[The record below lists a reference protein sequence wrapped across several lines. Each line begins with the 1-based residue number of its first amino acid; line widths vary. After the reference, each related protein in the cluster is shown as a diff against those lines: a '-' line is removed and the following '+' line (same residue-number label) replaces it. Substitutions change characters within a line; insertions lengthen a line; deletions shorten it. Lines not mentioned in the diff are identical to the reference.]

1 MPRKLTHEEYVSEL
15 AIKNPNIEVVGQYV
29 RSNVKILHRC
39 KVDDYEWMVLPSS
52 LLHGKGCPV
61 CSKKK
66 KRTHEEYIIEVEK
79 INPNIEVVGKYTK
92 TRTKILHRC
101 KIDGHEWCAKPA
113 DILNGSGCPVCGGSM
128 KKTHDEYVI
137 EVSEVN
143 PEIEVIGEYI
153 NGQTKILHHCKIDG
167 HEWMARPSAILMGNG
182 CPMCQRRIVRNRLA
196 KTTEEYIKKLV
207 TINKD
212 VVVLGEYVNAKTQ
225 ITHKCLI
232 CDWEW
237 DVVPE
242 SLLCGHGCPQCSKS
256 SKSNGEKNVAN
267 WLDKNKIAYKK
278 QKTFTDCKNKCVLR
292 FDFYLPDYNTLIEY
306 NGKQHYEPV
315 DYFGGQET
323 FESQVL
329 KDKIKEEYCKK
340 NNILLFEIPYFKDID
355 EELLRLN
362 DLITERN
369 VVKEVVV

>member
-15 AIKNPNIEVVGQYV
+15 AIKNPNIEVVGQYIGN
-29 RSNVKILHRC
+29 NVKILHRC

-52 LLHGKGCPV
+52 LLYGKGCPV

-66 KRTHEEYIIEVEK
+66 KRSHEEYIIEVEK
-79 INPNIEVVGKYTK
+79 INPSIEVVGRFTK
-92 TRTKILHRC
+92 TKTKILHRC
-101 KIDGHEWCAKPA
+101 KIDGHEWYATPA
-113 DILNGSGCPVCGGSM
+113 NILNGCGCPVCGGSM

-137 EVSEVN
+137 EVVEVN
-143 PEIEVIGEYI
+143 PKIEVIGEYI
-153 NGQTKILHHCKIDG
+153 NGQTKILHRCKIDG
-167 HEWMARPSAILMGNG
+167 HEWTARPSAILMGNG
-182 CPMCQRRIVRNRLA
+182 CPMCQRRMVRNRLA
-196 KTTEEYIKKLV
+196 KTTEEYIKELA

-267 WLDKNKIAYKK
+267 WLGKNKIAYKK
-278 QKTFTDCKNKCVLR
+278 QKTFADCKNECVLR
-292 FDFYLPDYNTLIEY
+292 FDFYLPDYNILIEY

-323 FESQVL
+323 FERQVL

-340 NNILLFEIPYFKDID
+340 NNIPLFKIPYFKDIN

-369 VVKEVVV
+369 VIKEVAV

>member
-1 MPRKLTHEEYVSEL
+1 MPRKLTHEEYIAEL
-15 AIKNPNIEVVGQYV
+15 AIKNPNIEVVGQYI

-52 LLHGKGCPV
+52 LLYGKGCPV

-79 INPNIEVVGKYTK
+79 INPNIEVVGTYINK
-92 TRTKILHRC
+92 RTKILHRC
-101 KIDGHEWCAKPA
+101 KIDGHEWCVTPTN
-113 DILNGSGCPVCGGSM
+113 ILNGHGCPVCGGSM

-137 EVSEVN
+137 ELAEAN
-143 PEIEVIGEYI
+143 PKIEVVGEYI

-167 HEWMARPSAILMGNG
+167 HEWMARPSAILIGNG
-182 CPMCQRRIVRNRLA
+182 CPMCQRRMVRNKLA
-196 KTTEEYIKKLV
+196 KTTEEYIKELA

-225 ITHKCLI
+225 IAHKCLV

-237 DVVPE
+237 DVTPE
-242 SLLCGHGCPQCSKS
+242 GLLCGHGCPQCSKR

-278 QKTFTDCKNKCVLR
+278 QKTFADCKSECVLR
-292 FDFYLPDYNTLIEY
+292 FDFYLPDYNILIEY

-315 DYFGGQET
+315 DYFGGEKSFET
-323 FESQVL
+323 QIL
-329 KDKIKEEYCKK
+329 RDNIKKDYCKD
-340 NNILLFEIPYFKDID
+340 NGILLFEIPYYSDLD
-355 EELLRLN
+355 EELIKLHEIIKTIN
-362 DLITERN
+362 AE
-369 VVKEVVV
+369 KEVVV